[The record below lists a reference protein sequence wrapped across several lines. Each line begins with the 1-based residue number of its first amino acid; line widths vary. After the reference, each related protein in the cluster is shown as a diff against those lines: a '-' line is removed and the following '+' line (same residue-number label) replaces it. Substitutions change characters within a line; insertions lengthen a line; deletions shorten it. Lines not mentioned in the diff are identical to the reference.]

1 MLRIGLLAKA
11 CLLVASLFGMM
22 TAKAQTSSGAVLTP
36 YTMSDGST
44 FRALSDNG
52 KWAIA
57 YGANDATSQDA
68 YPKLINLETKE
79 ITNLADE
86 NGAIVSNAGDVTDD
100 GKMVVGSYNGYPAT
114 WNPQTKQWT
123 KVASPEGCDAGRI
136 NAVTPDGKYAVGTCN
151 RSSDWLYEEPVM
163 WDLSTGKIIPV
174 NIPKY
179 DTSNEYQN
187 MTRFT
192 GLSADGRYIC
202 GCISFSYPQD
212 VVYFFYDRET
222 STFDPVVFNFDEN
235 ANIKYTPKHDN
246 VYGLDGICVSPNGK

>member
-1 MLRIGLLAKA
+1 MLKIGLLAKA
-11 CLLVASLFGMM
+11 CLLVASVFGIM
-22 TAKAQTSSGAVLTP
+22 TAKAQTNSGAVLTP

-114 WNPQTKQWT
+114 WNPQTKEWT
-123 KVASPEGCDAGRI
+123 KVAIPEGCDAGRI
-136 NAVTPDGKYAVGTCN
+136 N
-151 RSSDWLYEEPVM
+151 
-163 WDLSTGKIIPV
+163 
-174 NIPKY
+174 
-179 DTSNEYQN
+179 TSN
-187 MTRFT
+187 
-192 GLSADGRYIC
+192 G
-202 GCISFSYPQD
+202 
-212 VVYFFYDRET
+212 
-222 STFDPVVFNFDEN
+222 
-235 ANIKYTPKHDN
+235 
-246 VYGLDGICVSPNGK
+246 

>member
-1 MLRIGLLAKA
+1 MLKIGLLAKA
-11 CLLVASLFGMM
+11 CLLVASVFGIM
-22 TAKAQTSSGAVLTP
+22 TAKAQTNSGAVLTP

-114 WNPQTKQWT
+114 WYT
-123 KVASPEGCDAGRI
+123 
-136 NAVTPDGKYAVGTCN
+136 
-151 RSSDWLYEEPVM
+151 EP
-163 WDLSTGKIIPV
+163 
-174 NIPKY
+174 N
-179 DTSNEYQN
+179 
-187 MTRFT
+187 
-192 GLSADGRYIC
+192 
-202 GCISFSYPQD
+202 
-212 VVYFFYDRET
+212 
-222 STFDPVVFNFDEN
+222 
-235 ANIKYTPKHDN
+235 H
-246 VYGLDGICVSPNGK
+246 